1 MRIRLARLGVV
12 VLVLTACPTISLAA
26 PPTNAPAAAPAAAKP
41 AAGAGAGAAAQG
53 PVVAQVGGATV
64 TLDQLQRPLIR
75 AYGLNILLNLV
86 QLEVAKENATKAG
99 VKVTPEDVARETE
112 ITITRMFEQSN
123 EKLVDKV
130 SAARAK
136 GDEKR
141 AKEIEEQIKTD
152 NAQAFEQFLQN
163 QRLTRAEFDIVTE
176 TNAYLRKI
184 AEPMI
189 AGKISEDNLK
199 EAFRS
204 LYGENVKVRHIE
216 CSNLQEINEAKQRLD
231 QGESFAKVAREMSRN
246 RGTAPLGGELPPFSI
261 NTQGL
266 PQAFKDAAFALKKE
280 GEISDVVQAE
290 GGFHLIQLVQRIA
303 PKAVKFEDVRES
315 LSRDLNARA
324 VDATV
329 KQLRQQLANDAVK
342 NLVINDPEL
351 KKQWQEKLEKRDATI
366 KDREQIRK
374 QMQLERERNATQPTT
389 LPDLGPAK

>member
-1 MRIRLARLGVV
+1 MRTQLACFGTVV
-12 VLVLTACPTISLAA
+12 SLAIACPAVSFGA
-26 PPTNAPAAAPAAAKP
+26 PPSFAPVTDAQPAS
-41 AAGAGAGAAAQG
+41 AAQG
-53 PVVAQVGGATV
+53 PVIAAVGGAKV

-86 QLEVAKENATKAG
+86 QLEVAKENAAKAG

-123 EKLVDKV
+123 EKLVDKA

-189 AGKISEDNLK
+189 AGKISEENLK

-266 PQAFKDAAFALKKE
+266 PQAFKDASFALKKE

-290 GGFHLIQLVQRIA
+290 GGFHLIQLVQRIP
-303 PKAVKFEDVRES
+303 PKAVKFEDVKES
-315 LSRDLNARA
+315 LSKDLNARA

-329 KQLRQQLANDAVK
+329 KQLRQQLAGDAVK
-342 NLVINDPEL
+342 NLVITDPEL
-351 KKQWQEKLEKRDATI
+351 KKQWQDKLEKRDATI

-374 QMQLERERNATQPTT
+374 QMQMERERNATQPASGS
-389 LPDLGPAK
+389 PDLAPAR